1 MTVSA
6 TVAVWVRPPLVA
18 VIVIVYVPGGVLWRV
33 RTVKVDVPDPPEVSE
48 TLLELRLSLGPVGE
62 QTAER
67 DTVPVKPLMLA
78 RLIVT
83 VPEVPATKLRELTS
97 VLRLKS
103 WTLTVIV
110 TVCVVEPLVPVTV
123 TV

>member
-1 MTVSA
+1 MTVST
-6 TVAVWVRPPLVA
+6 TVVVWVRPPLVA

-83 VPEVPATKLRELTS
+83 VPDVPATRLRELILA
-97 VLRLKS
+97 LRLKS

-110 TVCVVEPLVPVTV
+110 TEWVNDPLVPVTV